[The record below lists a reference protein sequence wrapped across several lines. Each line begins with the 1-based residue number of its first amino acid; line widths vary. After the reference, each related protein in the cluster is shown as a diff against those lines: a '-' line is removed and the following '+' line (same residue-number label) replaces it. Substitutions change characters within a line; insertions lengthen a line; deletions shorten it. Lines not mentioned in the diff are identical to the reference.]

1 MNLKSLAF
9 DTMLSMGFRIERYKN
24 NWHFDAGSHSFHPD
38 HKIGID
44 IKNFFDNIDPFYEN
58 IKDQEILKDYAVKAK
73 DAVDK
78 YRGNFLVRGG
88 NKITTEGKEFIR
100 TVVIEFETFEIAK
113 NFFYSDEYQSA
124 HAILGDSVVRN
135 HQIIEGA

>member
-1 MNLKSLAF
+1 MK
-9 DTMLSMGFRIERYKN
+9 GYVVCVYE
-24 NWHFDAGSHSFHPD
+24 
-38 HKIGID
+38 KI
-44 IKNFFDNIDPFYEN
+44 N
-58 IKDQEILKDYAVKAK
+58 DQEILKKYAVKAK

-78 YRGNFLVRGG
+78 FKGKFLVRGG
-88 NKITTEGKEFIR
+88 NKVTTEGKEFIR

>member
-1 MNLKSLAF
+1 MKK
-9 DTMLSMGFRIERYKN
+9 GYVVCV
-24 NWHFDAGSHSFHPD
+24 
-38 HKIGID
+38 
-44 IKNFFDNIDPFYEN
+44 YEN
-58 IKDQEILKDYAVKAK
+58 IKDQELLNNYASKSK
-73 DAVDK
+73 NAVDK

-113 NFFYSDEYQSA
+113 NFFYSDEYQLA